1 MAGKCSDKTF
11 QMICN
16 GRGFWHGFQKCVK
29 KMCVVNET
37 LYSKFVP
44 VGSTHSPSCPRGL
57 RLADNEFFFKKRQ
70 LSNEL
75 CEDVPGVGM

>member
-1 MAGKCSDKTF
+1 MAGKCSEKTF

-57 RLADNEFFFKKRQ
+57 RLAAQKVLRLIILDNDFFDNEFFF
-70 LSNEL
+70 
-75 CEDVPGVGM
+75 